1 MERIVTETKSS
12 TINTVSMLLLMPIC
26 LFALYGIYC
35 MFRTV
40 VSVTRG
46 EVFTQKNVRRMRL
59 FIYSLLLA
67 MACIELS
74 QYMNY
79 QMMADQIRLTGYEI
93 ASYST
98 KTHWFTYA
106 ILTLFTEIF
115 AAGVKI
121 KEEQDLTI

>member
-1 MERIVTETKSS
+1 
-12 TINTVSMLLLMPIC
+12 
-26 LFALYGIYC
+26 